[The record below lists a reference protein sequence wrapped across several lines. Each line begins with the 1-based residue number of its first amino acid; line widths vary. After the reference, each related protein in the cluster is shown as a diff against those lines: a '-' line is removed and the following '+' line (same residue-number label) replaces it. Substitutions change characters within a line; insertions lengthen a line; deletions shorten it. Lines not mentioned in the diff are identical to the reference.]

1 MITGAIRAAVGT
13 MTLSTPDRAPR
24 QPVLTASGVAK
35 RYSRRRPPALDGV
48 SLDVPAGTI
57 TALVGPNGAGKSTLI
72 KAWAGFERPSRG
84 AVAVLGINPFRDRYG
99 AQRHIGYVPQSPA
112 LYRDLRVDEHL
123 DLARSLRRGFDRDL
137 ARRRLDD
144 LAIPANALAAHLSGG
159 QQAQVQLAIA
169 IGTHARVL
177 LLDEPLAGLD
187 PLARREFLYILEA
200 TVREHGTTAL
210 LSSHNVSDVQQ
221 ACDRLVVLGGGRKLL
236 DEDVATAVAAHRV
249 IAVDRELVP
258 AGRAVASF
266 LDPRG
271 GIVTLVDVAANGAD
285 DPRLA
290 RATLENVML
299 GYLAAGR
306 PGMLDSVRA
315 GIAGR

>member
-1 MITGAIRAAVGT
+1 MAAAPIDDAPADAGHPAGT
-13 MTLSTPDRAPR
+13 L
-24 QPVLTASGVAK
+24 VLTATGVAK

-48 SLDVPAGTI
+48 SLEVPAGTI

-84 AVAVLGINPFRDRYG
+84 SVAVLGINPFKDRYG
-99 AQRHIGYVPQSPA
+99 AQRHVRYVPQSPT

-123 DLARSLRRGFDRDL
+123 ELARTLRPGFDRDL

-144 LAIPANALAAHLSGG
+144 LAIPTNAHASRLSGG

-169 IGTHARVL
+169 IGTHAPVL

-200 TVREHGTTAL
+200 AVREHGTTAL
-210 LSSHNVSDVQQ
+210 LSSHNVSDVEQ
-221 ACDRLVVLGGGRKLL
+221 ACTRLVVLGSGRKLL

-249 IAVDRELVP
+249 YVGDAPALS
-258 AGRAVASF
+258 AGRVVASF
-266 LDPRG
+266 LDQRG
-271 GIVTLVDVAANGAD
+271 GILTLIDITTDAD
-285 DPRLA
+285 PDLPMRE
-290 RATLENVML
+290 ATLEDVML

-306 PGMLDSVRA
+306 PGMLDRVRA
-315 GIAGR
+315 GVAGR

>member
-1 MITGAIRAAVGT
+1 MIA
-13 MTLSTPDRAPR
+13 TPDAAPTPAPGT
-24 QPVLTASGVAK
+24 PVLTASGVAK

-48 SLDVPAGTI
+48 DLEVRAGTI

-84 AVAVLGINPFRDRYG
+84 TVAVLGINPFRDRYG
-99 AQRHIGYVPQSPA
+99 AQRNVGYVPQSPT

-123 DLARSLRRGFDRDL
+123 TLAATLRRSFDRDL

-144 LAIPANALAAHLSGG
+144 LSIPLDAQAGRLSGG

-169 IGTHARVL
+169 IGTRAPVL

-200 TVREHGTTAL
+200 AVREHGTTAL
-210 LSSHNVSDVQQ
+210 LSSHNVSDVEQ
-221 ACDRLVVLGGGRKLL
+221 ACTRLVVLGGGRKLL

-249 IAVDRELVP
+249 FAGDAPVL
-258 AGRAVASF
+258 AKGRAVASY
-266 LDPRG
+266 LDQKG
-271 GIVTLVDVAANGAD
+271 GILTLLELDGE
-285 DPRLA
+285 DPALPTRP
-290 RATLENVML
+290 ATLEDVML

-306 PGMLDSVRA
+306 PGMLDRVRA